1 MKANPWQL
9 IRAHYGT
16 LVAYPSGNRSNMDY
30 ALFWGLPALV
40 FIVCLALGATL
51 PEGASMALLTT
62 AGVLA
67 AFFFGVMLQLA
78 QRAMDWAEKRPEPGA
93 DTTWQAQFLQ
103 QIAANAGYA
112 GLISLLVATVF
123 VGVLM
128 ATAQWLLV
136 GLSSFGLALAIHLAL
151 LVAMVLTRIYA
162 LTTDRLLNAETGTT
176 SGTVTRINDHK
187 SNTG

>member
-1 MKANPWQL
+1 MKTNLGQL
-9 IRAHYGT
+9 IRAHYDT
-16 LVAYPSGNRSNMDY
+16 LVAYPSGKRSNEDY
-30 ALFWGLPALV
+30 ALFWGAPAVVLLLCV
-40 FIVCLALGATL
+40 ALGATL

-78 QRAMDWAEKRPEPGA
+78 QRAMDWADRRPATGA

-128 ATAQWLLV
+128 ATAPWLLI
-136 GLSSFGLALAIHLAL
+136 GLSSLGLALAIHLAL
-151 LVAMVLTRIYA
+151 LVAMVLTRIYG
-162 LTTDRLLNAETGTT
+162 LTTDRLLDAETGATGAT
-176 SGTVTRINDHK
+176 ITHLNDHK
-187 SNTG
+187 SDTG